1 MISTKVR
8 ANAKQPKT
16 KELVP
21 VINSYMEYLK
31 TWNKM

>member
-1 MISTKVR
+1 MISTNVR

-21 VINSYMEYLK
+21 VINLCKEYLE
-31 TWNKM
+31 T